1 MKKILVT
8 GASGFIGQALCNKL
22 IKLNLI
28 VCATVRNPM
37 PHSVS
42 NDFECIS
49 VGNINSETNWKN
61 ALKKIDYI
69 IHCAGIAHK
78 MTSIKD
84 LNYYNLV
91 NAEGT
96 KCLAKQAAEAGVKR
110 LFFLSSVKSCF
121 LIISLQNEY
130 AMTLLI
136 SSLSMDL
143 V

>member
-49 VGNINSETNWKN
+49 VGNINLETNWKN
-61 ALKKIDYI
+61 ALKKVDYI

-84 LNYYNLV
+84 LDYYNLLNFLLHHNHKLMV
-91 NAEGT
+91 IS
-96 KCLAKQAAEAGVKR
+96 KR
-110 LFFLSSVKSCF
+110 LPLNLFLKKF
-121 LIISLQNEY
+121 PIMLFQ
-130 AMTLLI
+130 LLI
-136 SSLSMDL
+136 
-143 V
+143 